1 MKDVKN
7 LSIKLLKSEKHK
19 CSNFEIQGRARYV
32 VKFRMHD
39 GNGLHPLEY
48 QMIQVTIDFRNF
60 LFRLEILLKL
70 PPTWCFSTSSK

>member
-39 GNGLHPLEY
+39 GNGLHP
-48 QMIQVTIDFRNF
+48 
-60 LFRLEILLKL
+60 
-70 PPTWCFSTSSK
+70 P